1 MEKDYGKVYVELNSI
16 VKSYGKDRRATAF
29 YIRNEND
36 FKELLNKIQKDW
48 RLNDNDPF
56 TGVTKFVDEDYY
68 IFEKYYDVVRTY
80 GDFDEY
86 TGSYTTNHVN
96 IQKKS
101 IIEDRYK
108 DFLKQFPK
116 FIPRDEGYIAY
127 IHNYRKDQEEALKNY
142 GVNPKNIVWEKMH
155 FDGTNSYE
163 KLEEYLKEAKP
174 KDLIIIGNL
183 SGLGDLENFKKY
195 YQKLIEM
202 RIGLVIVDE
211 KSPNKMHGLS
221 TVDENEDIKTES
233 ELANLLLEVIRL
245 ESLEE

>member
-1 MEKDYGKVYVELNSI
+1 
-16 VKSYGKDRRATAF
+16 
-29 YIRNEND
+29 
-36 FKELLNKIQKDW
+36 
-48 RLNDNDPF
+48 
-56 TGVTKFVDEDYY
+56 
-68 IFEKYYDVVRTY
+68 
-80 GDFDEY
+80 
-86 TGSYTTNHVN
+86 
-96 IQKKS
+96 
-101 IIEDRYK
+101 
-108 DFLKQFPK
+108 
-116 FIPRDEGYIAY
+116 
-127 IHNYRKDQEEALKNY
+127 
-142 GVNPKNIVWEKMH
+142 MH

>member
-96 IQKKS
+96 IQKK
-101 IIEDRYK
+101 
-108 DFLKQFPK
+108 
-116 FIPRDEGYIAY
+116 
-127 IHNYRKDQEEALKNY
+127 
-142 GVNPKNIVWEKMH
+142 
-155 FDGTNSYE
+155 
-163 KLEEYLKEAKP
+163 
-174 KDLIIIGNL
+174 
-183 SGLGDLENFKKY
+183 KY
-195 YQKLIEM
+195 Y
-202 RIGLVIVDE
+202 R
-211 KSPNKMHGLS
+211 
-221 TVDENEDIKTES
+221 
-233 ELANLLLEVIRL
+233 R
-245 ESLEE
+245 